1 MSATPN
7 YTLQKGG
14 NMFKDPAYA
23 VFIGTPA
30 IYKRN
35 FKTQSE
41 AKAYAKAN
49 KGRVYDMR
57 PGKGKAR
64 IYG

>member
-1 MSATPN
+1 MTS
-7 YTLQKGG
+7 
-14 NMFKDPAYA
+14 FKNPIYE

-30 IYKRN
+30 IYKKN
-35 FKTQSE
+35 FKTQRE

-49 KGRVYDMR
+49 NGRVYDMR

>member
-1 MSATPN
+1 MT
-7 YTLQKGG
+7 
-14 NMFKDPAYA
+14 FKDPAYA

-49 KGRVYDMR
+49 NGRVYDMR
-57 PGKGKAR
+57 PGKGKAK

>member
-1 MSATPN
+1 MTF
-7 YTLQKGG
+7 Y
-14 NMFKDPAYA
+14 DPVYA

-35 FKTQSE
+35 FKTLKE
-41 AKAYAKAN
+41 AISYAKAN
-49 KGRVYDMR
+49 NGRVYDTR
-57 PGKGKAR
+57 HGKHKVK